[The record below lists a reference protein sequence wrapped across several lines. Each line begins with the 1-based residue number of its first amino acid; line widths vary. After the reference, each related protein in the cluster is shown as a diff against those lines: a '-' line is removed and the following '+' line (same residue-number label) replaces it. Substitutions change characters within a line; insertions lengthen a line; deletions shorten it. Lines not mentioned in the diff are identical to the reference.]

1 MIDRTEDPTLAHD
14 QEAGEPW
21 DNIENAPAG
30 ELPPEL
36 EDDHEPGHAEGEE
49 AEHLAAL
56 ASGQ

>member
-21 DNIENAPAG
+21 DNIE
-30 ELPPEL
+30 
-36 EDDHEPGHAEGEE
+36 DDHEPGHAEGEE